1 MRFSSEYQPA
11 NRGRKPGSLNK
22 VNQLLREAAPDVIQA
37 VIEQAREGDIPA
49 VSLVL
54 ARTAAPLKAAASPIE
69 LSGPI
74 ESMGAEFE
82 IYNDEGDMLGLS
94 DKGLN
99 FLAQGHEN
107 EDGYAEVYS
116 EDASEEFIYDVQEEW
131 NLNFW
136 KDK

>member
-37 VIEQAREGDIPA
+37 VIERAKEGDVPA
-49 VSLVL
+49 ASLVL

-74 ESMGAEFE
+74 ESMADYVRKLLQAAAEGADPQVVAQL
-82 IYNDEGDMLGLS
+82 IKAAS
-94 DKGLN
+94 DAVKVI
-99 FLAQGHEN
+99 E
-107 EDGYAEVYS
+107 YS
-116 EDASEEFIYDVQEEW
+116 ELEQRVADLES
-131 NLNFW
+131 
-136 KDK
+136 KS

>member
-37 VIEQAREGDIPA
+37 VIEQAKEGDIPA
-49 VSLVL
+49 ASLVL

-74 ESMGAEFE
+74 ESMADYVRKLLHAAADGADPQVVAQL
-82 IYNDEGDMLGLS
+82 IKAVS
-94 DKGLN
+94 DAVKLI
-99 FLAQGHEN
+99 E
-107 EDGYAEVYS
+107 YS
-116 EDASEEFIYDVQEEW
+116 ELEQRVADLEANS
-131 NLNFW
+131 
-136 KDK
+136 

>member
-37 VIEQAREGDIPA
+37 VIERAKEGDVPA
-49 VSLVL
+49 ASLVL

-74 ESMGAEFE
+74 ESMADYVRKLLQAAAEGADPQVVAQL
-82 IYNDEGDMLGLS
+82 IKAAS
-94 DKGLN
+94 DAVKVI
-99 FLAQGHEN
+99 E
-107 EDGYAEVYS
+107 YS
-116 EDASEEFIYDVQEEW
+116 ELEQRVADLES
-131 NLNFW
+131 NS
-136 KDK
+136 

>member
-37 VIEQAREGDIPA
+37 VIERAKEGDVPA
-49 VSLVL
+49 ASLVL

-74 ESMGAEFE
+74 ESMADYVRKLLQAAAEGADPQVVAQL
-82 IYNDEGDMLGLS
+82 IKAAS
-94 DKGLN
+94 DAVKVI
-99 FLAQGHEN
+99 E
-107 EDGYAEVYS
+107 YS
-116 EDASEEFIYDVQEEW
+116 ELEQRVADLEANS
-131 NLNFW
+131 
-136 KDK
+136 